1 MERPTK
7 AIPAAVPPPPTRRR
21 AKKKTRTNDVLA
33 QQKAFLRE
41 YPDMRVVDN
50 SYPRETE
57 AQALKSV
64 KAAMYQVNSGGRV
77 EWPNDQFYA
86 IWQWA
91 PEEVGKVEDGEEP
104 KPRVPQLLIGN
115 RSHIEEV
122 GEEWMKIISGAGS
135 RLPKK
140 KNEEGEE
147 SVSDDPFDTEGFK
160 NDDE

>member
-7 AIPAAVPPPPTRRR
+7 AIPAANVPPPPPGRKS
-21 AKKKTRTNDVLA
+21 AKKARVSDVLT

-57 AQALKSV
+57 EQALKSV
-64 KAAMYQVNSGGRV
+64 KAAMYQVNSGSRR

-91 PEEVGKVEDGEEP
+91 PQEAGEVEEGEEA

-115 RSHIEEV
+115 RSHIEVV
-122 GEEWMKIISGAGS
+122 GETWMKIINRAGS
-135 RLPKK
+135 RLTKK
-140 KNEEGEE
+140 GSTKGEA
-147 SVSDDPFDTEGFK
+147 VSDDPFATE
-160 NDDE
+160 DSEEDEG